1 MTLMVN
7 DRYLWLEDIAGH
19 EASDCVVHPAAPA
32 APAAAPVASV
42 SSDADIYDVP
52 GGNGNTQIAN
62 SREPTA
68 TETRSSTSRST
79 ERRPPLQEEIT
90 MANTPNN
97 VNDPNAEVK
106 RAARSASP
114 SWWVPVLT
122 IATATMIASVYGGR
136 PTIATSLVFLMIAAV
151 LFVARKQ
158 QRARRDGCLPQ
169 NVCPPQNVRTF
180 AWANLV
186 VLIVM
191 IAVLFSAATL
201 LSRVLP
207 PGTALSYGA
216 QFLSAATVLG
226 VGQAVLAYLGVGQRS
241 EQHS

>member
-1 MTLMVN
+1 
-7 DRYLWLEDIAGH
+7 
-19 EASDCVVHPAAPA
+19 
-32 APAAAPVASV
+32 
-42 SSDADIYDVP
+42 
-52 GGNGNTQIAN
+52 
-62 SREPTA
+62 
-68 TETRSSTSRST
+68 
-79 ERRPPLQEEIT
+79 

-97 VNDPNAEVK
+97 VSDPNAGVK

-114 SWWVPVLT
+114 PWWVPVLT
-122 IATATMIASVYGGR
+122 IAASATMIASLYGG
-136 PTIATSLVFLMIAAV
+136 PTTIATSLAFFMFAAV

-158 QRARRDGCLPQ
+158 QRARRD
-169 NVCPPQNVRTF
+169 VCPPQNVGPPQNVRKF
-180 AWANLV
+180 AWASVVV

-226 VGQAVLAYLGVGQRS
+226 VGQAVLAYLGVRRRS